1 MKFNGNTIVVCGSTS
16 GVGQAVIKVLQKHKT
31 NIIAIGNNKEKLERL
46 YLSQGINCVQVDL
59 CKAIEVESVYK
70 AIKNTC
76 HKIDSLI
83 CCAGIGIFGNIT
95 DYTDHEIEECIY
107 TNLIGQIILI
117 KHLVKL
123 MNESGHIVI
132 VESIAAKK
140 PFKYGS
146 VYVASKFGMAGF
158 SEALS
163 YELRKKNIKVTSIRP
178 GLINTGFVGDLV
190 SKSELQYALAPNDVA
205 NAIVYALLQPDS
217 CNISEITLR
226 PFDRRGQ
233 DLFINA
239 LEQKFEKI

>member
-1 MKFNGNTIVVCGSTS
+1 
-16 GVGQAVIKVLQKHKT
+16 
-31 NIIAIGNNKEKLERL
+31 
-46 YLSQGINCVQVDL
+46 
-59 CKAIEVESVYK
+59 
-70 AIKNTC
+70 
-76 HKIDSLI
+76 
-83 CCAGIGIFGNIT
+83 
-95 DYTDHEIEECIY
+95 
-107 TNLIGQIILI
+107 
-117 KHLVKL
+117 

-239 LEQKFEKI
+239 LKQKFEKI